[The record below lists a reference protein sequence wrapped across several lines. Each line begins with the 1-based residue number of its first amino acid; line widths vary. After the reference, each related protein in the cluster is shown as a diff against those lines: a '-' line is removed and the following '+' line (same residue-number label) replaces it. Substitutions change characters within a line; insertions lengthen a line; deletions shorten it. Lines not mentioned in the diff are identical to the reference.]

1 VAMYWRMY
9 SDLVDGCFD
18 LAFFEDK
25 LGGARSDDGTD
36 SPDDDYDG
44 DDQDDENIRGPPA
57 AADALTL
64 SMAAGS
70 PGSHSPPGLPALA
83 PRPSQESPT
92 TPVITLV
99 EPAAYEPV
107 TSMEVLSPRPPRLGR
122 RLCLDAPLSPEVA
135 AAALPWLITIDPA
148 ASTAGNAGASD
159 KDDSLRMTVPAV
171 TPATLRAVARAALA
185 AFRRAP
191 HLDTCAEITYRDQR
205 SLSLLGTVEVD
216 LRPDA
221 PDATWLAHRLD
232 RAVAFWRGRLVPA
245 HHLQASDGSWPALTP
260 GLSAAHSAAAA
271 VVSAKP
277 PITPPAEAGDTAAAS
292 SPTAII
298 GEAMSALLPS
308 PDSLMAGAELDSA
321 SRRCGNCQFADIC
334 GFRRMKVAEALRDC
348 GGAW

>member
-1 VAMYWRMY
+1 SSRPARVQVAMYWHMY

-18 LAFFEDK
+18 LAFFEEK

-36 SPDDDYDG
+36 SPDDDNDG
-44 DDQDDENIRGPPA
+44 DDQDDENILGPPA
-57 AADALTL
+57 AANALTL
-64 SMAAGS
+64 SMATGS

-83 PRPSQESPT
+83 PRPSQASPVT
-92 TPVITLV
+92 TLA
-99 EPAAYEPV
+99 EPAACEPEP
-107 TSMEVLSPRPPRLGR
+107 SMEVLSHRPSRLGR
-122 RLCLDAPLSPEVA
+122 RLCVA
-135 AAALPWLITIDPA
+135 AAALPLLTTATTDPVA
-148 ASTAGNAGASD
+148 TTTGNAGAAD
-159 KDDSLRMTVPAV
+159 EDDPQRTTDPAV
-171 TPATLRAVARAALA
+171 APTTLRAVARAALT

-191 HLDTCAEITYRDQR
+191 RLDTCAEISYRDQR
-205 SLSLLGTVEVD
+205 SLSLLGTLEVD

-221 PDATWLAHRLD
+221 PDAAWLTHRLD

-245 HHLQASDGSWPALTP
+245 HHLQASDGSWPALAP
-260 GLSAAHSAAAA
+260 SLSAAHSAAAA

-348 GGAW
+348 GGEW